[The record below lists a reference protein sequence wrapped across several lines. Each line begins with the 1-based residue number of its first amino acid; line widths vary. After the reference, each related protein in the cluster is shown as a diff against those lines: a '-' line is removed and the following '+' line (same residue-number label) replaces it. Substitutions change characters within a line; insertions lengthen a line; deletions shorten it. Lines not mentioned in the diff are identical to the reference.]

1 MLAISTEAVSIR
13 YRAPPLCQHR
23 FAFSFPEPCN
33 GVIDLAPVD
42 KARIE
47 VLETADTA
55 RAADLPGLPS

>member
-23 FAFSFPEPCN
+23 FAFSFPEPCT
-33 GVIDLAPVD
+33 GVIDLAPLD

-47 VLETADTA
+47 ISKTTDTA
-55 RAADLPGLPS
+55 RASDLPGLPS